1 VGKKKASTS
10 GHGPTNR
17 AILYARV
24 STDEQVRSGYS
35 LAQQIEA
42 LRQYA
47 ANEGYEV
54 LEEVSDPGHSGASLE
69 RPGMDRARDLVAA
82 SGVSVVLAQDRDRFA
97 REPAYHYLLRRE
109 FEEHGA
115 KIRALSDR
123 GDESPEGELTDGI
136 LDQLAKFERAKTA
149 ERTRRGK
156 LKKAREGKIIAGTS
170 VNYGFRLNTVR
181 DGYEIDEDKMR
192 VVKRIF
198 YMAGVEG
205 RSLRGIQK
213 ALAAEG
219 VWTPTGK
226 NVWSTTIIRN
236 FIGDD
241 VYKPHTYK
249 EVAELAAPE
258 VLARLDPERC
268 YGVWWF
274 NRRKT
279 VTKQTSVIGR
289 NGKEYKRQTKRTP
302 RAREEWIAVPVPE
315 AGIPRG
321 WVDAARMAIKGNRRP
336 SANGDRIWQ
345 LSRGIFYCGE
355 CSYRMSTHTTAG
367 PKMRGK
373 SYHYY
378 HCPKRRQYGKKAC
391 SSVKY
396 YRAEELESAVWG
408 AVSGILKDPEQLG
421 ADLDAMIELERGNM
435 RCDPDKETK
444 LWTDKLAEI
453 DRKRTRYQEMAADDL
468 ITFDELRARLV
479 ELDDRRMTAEQELR
493 ALQSR
498 KEHLDELEQDRDVLL
513 DNLTNVVPE
522 ALEALVPEERHQFYK
537 MLKLRVITSLDGS
550 LDVSGAFSDDFS
562 LCKVETPSSS
572 SSTRRTI
579 LLAAPGRLAPSKIIS
594 RNSGSSIP
602 R

>member
-1 VGKKKASTS
+1 VDKKKASTN

-24 STDEQVRSGYS
+24 STDEQARSGYS

-54 LEEVSDPGHSGASLE
+54 LEEVSDPGQSGASLE
-69 RPGMDRARDLVAA
+69 RPGMDRVRDLVAA
-82 SGVSVVLAQDRDRFA
+82 GGVSVVLAQDRDRFA

-170 VNYGFRLNTVR
+170 VNYGFRLNTAR

-205 RSLRGIQK
+205 RSLRGILK

-249 EVAELAAPE
+249 DVAELVAPE

-268 YGVWWF
+268 YGIWWF

-279 VTKQTSVIGR
+279 VTTQTSVIGR
-289 NGKEYKRQTKRTP
+289 HGKVYKRQTKRTP

-315 AGIPRG
+315 AGISRG
-321 WVDAARMAIKGNRRP
+321 WVDAARTAIKDNRRP

-355 CSYRMSTHTTAG
+355 CHYRMSTHTTSD
-367 PKMRGK
+367 PKMGGK

-391 SSVKY
+391 SDGKY
-396 YRAEELESAVWG
+396 YRAEELESAVWD
-408 AVSGILKDPEQLG
+408 AVSGILKDPEQLR

-435 RCDPDKETK
+435 HCNPDKETK

-453 DRKRTRYQEMAADDL
+453 DRRRRRYQEMAADDL
-468 ITFDELRARLV
+468 ITFDELRARLL
-479 ELDDRRMTAEQELR
+479 ELDRWRITAERELK

-498 KEHLDELEQDRDVLL
+498 KEHLDVLEQDRNVLL
-513 DNLTNVVPE
+513 DNLTNIAPE
-522 ALEALVPEERHQFYK
+522 ALEALAPEERHQFYK
-537 MLKLRVITSLDGS
+537 MLRLKVITNLDGS
-550 LDVSGAFSDDFS
+550 LEVNGAFSDGFK
-562 LCKVETPSSS
+562 LCKSETPSW
-572 SSTRRTI
+572 
-579 LLAAPGRLAPSKIIS
+579 
-594 RNSGSSIP
+594 
-602 R
+602 